1 MTQQEQLAKICSF
14 ITALE
19 AINKTWLN
27 NNFELDEDQR
37 IQQERYVYFCRRYG
51 RLNILEIIPIIS
63 DHPLYQ
69 STIKSLRDTLKSNI
83 KIFEDNSIKFYS
95 LYDEIYGLYRAELFI
110 DYRKSLFFER
120 KMEFINELPDFDP
133 PYIQNKIDSL
143 QRDIELLEEKR
154 NRKIDGTAWILEN
167 LSDKIYKLSLSVL
180 KDLINECQE
189 LEDEKVEIP
198 ELKDDFGEGKEYF
211 RLAFLEDLYEEF
223 AEELFEKINKTFF
236 CLILNKYKCK
246 VQLTIRKGKLIYVY
260 YLINAVHSTI
270 TNPEDKATWLKYIN
284 EYFNIEYET
293 YNKKKGH
300 IRSEE
305 ANETN
310 IKFANRIDKL
320 LNAFKIT

>member
-1 MTQQEQLAKICSF
+1 M
-14 ITALE
+14 
-19 AINKTWLN
+19 
-27 NNFELDEDQR
+27 
-37 IQQERYVYFCRRYG
+37 
-51 RLNILEIIPIIS
+51 
-63 DHPLYQ
+63 YQ